1 MKKLLIALLATTGVG
16 LALADTFT
24 VVSPKGGFQSAPGY
38 YCVTTGNTVTCA
50 QAQANYYAAAGAT
63 SQTRCPTGYTS
74 QPGATFCVQKTGKEN

>member
-1 MKKLLIALLATTGVG
+1 MKKLLITLLATTSVG

-24 VVSPKGGFQSAPGY
+24 LITPRGGIQSAPGY
-38 YCVTTGNTVTCA
+38 YCVLNGTTITCY
-50 QAQANYYAAAGAT
+50 QAQAGYYAEAGAT